1 MICIK
6 QVYVIGWSDSCQKND
21 SLSLGTT
28 TYTVS
33 EGMASRL
40 QGYCPLGAFHNL
52 FEQCQ
57 NTQHQLLVKVTSEI
71 YQYVVNVILS
81 IFCEIC
87 IYRYCDIKWMV

>member
-1 MICIK
+1 MDQK
-6 QVYVIGWSDSCQKND
+6 QTSVHILDSLNKTTSLKLSND

-71 YQYVVNVILS
+71 YQYVVNVILL
-81 IFCEIC
+81 
-87 IYRYCDIKWMV
+87 RYFTERSLY